1 MSSKATHS
9 ICACF
14 LETRHTEFP
23 QSERWSGVVKL
34 KEFWKLI
41 VENYFKYFIG
51 KLKFSYN

>member
-1 MSSKATHS
+1 MIYKTHHN

-23 QSERWSGVVKL
+23 WSARWSGVVKL